1 VDNIEAPQYRME
13 TGDYLD
19 ILWRRR
25 FPFYIT
31 FFIILVASL
40 IVAYV
45 LPPVYRSEAT
55 ILIERQEIPNDLVAT
70 TVTGY
75 VQERIVGIK
84 QSLVTYDNLVEI
96 ANKLDLFPEMR
107 KDGDISNMVLNIRES
122 IFVDMVNVKASDS
135 RKAGQAT
142 ATVSFTVAYEADS
155 PEVAQK
161 VAAELANRY
170 LEENKQA
177 RSRQAAEV
185 SDFLGEEADVLR
197 KEIESL
203 EKKLATFKQEQR
215 EQLPELM
222 NVNLKLY
229 EKTEEKIE
237 ASKERILK
245 LEDIIAA
252 LQSELSLTNPRK
264 ALITDGGKIIQSPSD
279 RLSALTAEF
288 IKTSTRYTPTHPDVI
303 QLRREIQTLGG
314 ESESAAEAN
323 QLVSQLTIL
332 KTKQLKAKQNYSETH
347 PDVVAMKK
355 SISIVETK
363 LRNIVIKDSKES
375 TFTNIP
381 PNNPRYVA
389 LKTRLDST
397 YLNLKEEKAKLRK
410 FNKKSLQY
418 EKRLYQTPVVERD
431 YQALSRD
438 YDNKKAKYSELK
450 DKQLQA
456 RLAERLEIGEK
467 AERFVLTGSAYLP
480 TSPDKPNRLGIIL
493 LGGLLAFSGGL
504 GSVSISE
511 YKDKTVRGRRGVVE
525 LFGAL
530 PIVVIPYIENENSVD
545 VSKKLKRRLLKIG
558 IFIGIILIV
567 LISIHTYVRPLN
579 ELWVQERDTVSV
591 EALTKD
597 ES

>member
-1 VDNIEAPQYRME
+1 ME
-13 TGDYLD
+13 IGDYLD

-31 FFIILVASL
+31 FLVILVVSL
-40 IVAYV
+40 IVAYI

-96 ANKLDLFPEMR
+96 ANKLNLFPEMR
-107 KDGDISNMVLNIRES
+107 KKGDISNMVSNIRES

-135 RKAGQAT
+135 RKPGQAT

-155 PEVAQK
+155 PEIAQR

-185 SDFLGEEADVLR
+185 SDFLGEEAGILR
-197 KEIESL
+197 IEIENL
-203 EKKLATFKQEQR
+203 EKKLAKFKQEQR

-222 NVNLKLY
+222 TVNLKLY

-237 ASKERILK
+237 SSKERILK
-245 LEDIIAA
+245 LEDTISA

-264 ALITDGGKIIQSPSD
+264 ALRTDGGKVIQSPSD
-279 RLSALTAEF
+279 QLSALTAEF
-288 IKTSTRYTPTHPDVI
+288 IQASTRYTPTHPDVI
-303 QLRREIQTLGG
+303 KLRREIQTLGG

-323 QLVSQLTIL
+323 QLVTQLSVL
-332 KTKQLKAKQNYSETH
+332 KTKLLTARQNYSDTH
-347 PDVVAMKK
+347 PDMLAIKK

-375 TFTNIP
+375 TFANIP

-389 LKTRLDST
+389 LKTQLNSK

-410 FNKKSLQY
+410 FNIKSRQY

-438 YDNKKAKYSELK
+438 YDNKKAKYRELK

-467 AERFVLTGSAYLP
+467 GERFVLTGSAYRP

-493 LGGLLAFSGGL
+493 LGTLLAFSGGL
-504 GSVSISE
+504 GSVSMAE
-511 YKDKTVRGRRGVVE
+511 YKDKTVRGRRGVLE

-530 PIVVIPYIENENSVD
+530 PIVVIPYIENSAD
-545 VSKKLKRRLLKIG
+545 VSRKVKRRLFKIVVL
-558 IFIGIILIV
+558 IGIILIV
-567 LISIHTYVRPLN
+567 LISIHTYVRPLD
-579 ELWVQERDTVSV
+579 ELWVQQQDSTSV
-591 EALTKD
+591 EQLKED
-597 ES
+597 EN

>member
-1 VDNIEAPQYRME
+1 ME
-13 TGDYLD
+13 IGDYLD
-19 ILWRRR
+19 ILWHRR

-31 FFIILVASL
+31 FFFILVGSL
-40 IVAYV
+40 IVAYI

-55 ILIERQEIPNDLVAT
+55 ILIEKQEIPNDLVAT

-107 KDGDISNMVLNIRES
+107 QKGDISNMVLNIRES
-122 IFVDMVNVKASDS
+122 IFVDMVNVKAGDS
-135 RKAGQAT
+135 RKPGQAT

-170 LEENKQA
+170 LEENRQA

-185 SDFLGEEADVLR
+185 SDFLGEEAGVLR

-222 NVNLKLY
+222 NLNLKLY

-237 ASKERILK
+237 SSKERILK
-245 LEDIIAA
+245 LEDTIVA
-252 LQSELSLTNPRK
+252 LTSELSLTNPRK
-264 ALITDGGKIIQSPSD
+264 AVRTDEGKIIQSPSE
-279 RLSALTAEF
+279 RLGALTAEF
-288 IKTSTRYTPTHPDVI
+288 IQVSTRYTPTHPDLI
-303 QLRREIQTLGG
+303 KLRREIKTLGG

-323 QLVSQLTIL
+323 RLVSQLTLL
-332 KTKQLKAKQNYSETH
+332 KTNLLKAKQKYSQSH
-347 PDVVAMKK
+347 PDVLALEK
-355 SISIVETK
+355 SISTVESK
-363 LRNIVIKDSKES
+363 LRNIVIKDSKELS
-375 TFTNIP
+375 FANIP

-389 LKTRLDST
+389 LKTQVDTT
-397 YLNLKEEKAKLRK
+397 YSNLKEEKAKLRK
-410 FNKKSLQY
+410 HNAKSRQY

-431 YQALSRD
+431 YQTLARD
-438 YDNKKAKYSELK
+438 YDNKKAKYRELK

-467 AERFVLTGSAYLP
+467 AERFVLTGSAYFP
-480 TSPDKPNRLGIIL
+480 TSPDKPNRLGIVL
-493 LGGLLAFSGGL
+493 LGALLAFSGGI
-504 GSVSISE
+504 GSVSIAE

-530 PIVVIPYIENENSVD
+530 PIVVIPYIE
-545 VSKKLKRRLLKIG
+545 KKTRQMYRGNL
-558 IFIGIILIV
+558 
-567 LISIHTYVRPLN
+567 
-579 ELWVQERDTVSV
+579 RDGY
-591 EALTKD
+591 
-597 ES
+597 